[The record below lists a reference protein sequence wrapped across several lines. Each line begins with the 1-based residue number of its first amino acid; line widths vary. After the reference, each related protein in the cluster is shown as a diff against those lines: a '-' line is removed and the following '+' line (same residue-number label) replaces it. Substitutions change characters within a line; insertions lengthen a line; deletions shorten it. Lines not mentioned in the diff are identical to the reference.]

1 MQLARSGIAQD
12 PRRFG
17 RCQPRTN
24 PVAAMHASVSD
35 DVKLFGTTFAAGFV
49 FVSMLL
55 A

>member
-1 MQLARSGIAQD
+1 MQLARSGIALD

-17 RCQPRTN
+17 RGRSSQPAGAE
-24 PVAAMHASVSD
+24 VGASLSD
-35 DVKLFGTTFAAGFV
+35 DMKLFGSTFAAGFV